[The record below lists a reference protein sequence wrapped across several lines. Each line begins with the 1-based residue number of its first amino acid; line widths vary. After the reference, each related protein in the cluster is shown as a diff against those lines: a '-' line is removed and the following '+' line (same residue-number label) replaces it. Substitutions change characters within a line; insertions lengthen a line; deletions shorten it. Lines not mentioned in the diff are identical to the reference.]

1 MTSSNYIK
9 TRRHVL
15 SSTGYKLLS
24 YWTKAESVELNNG
37 NDLETDYANLKQ
49 NSNLKSNSSLV
60 LASGTNDEVTVSAS
74 QMSSLLSLLS
84 LTTWNGGNY

>member
-1 MTSSNYIK
+1 MASSNYIK

-24 YWTKAESVELNNG
+24 YWTKAESIELNNG
-37 NDLETDYANLKQ
+37 NNLETDYANLKQ

-60 LASGTNDEVTVSAS
+60 LASGTNNEVTVSAV
-74 QMSSLLSLLS
+74 QMQNLLNLLS
-84 LTTWNGGNY
+84 LTIWNGGNY

>member
-1 MTSSNYIK
+1 MTNNYIK
-9 TRRHVL
+9 VRRNIL
-15 SSTGYKLLS
+15 LDNGYKTLS

-37 NDLETDYANLKQ
+37 SNLETDYSNLKQ
-49 NSNLKSNSSLV
+49 NSNLKSNLSLT